1 MRNQWHAAVFAVDLR
16 MRNRL
21 DLAESSFR
29 IEPGGVFMY
38 TRPRLADSHGG
49 HASPV
54 APPIPRMNSFLLLST
69 LLAWLIHAD
78 DEHLFQIW
86 RRGDLMALMFHDS
99 AS

>member
-21 DLAESSFR
+21 DLAES
-29 IEPGGVFMY
+29 
-38 TRPRLADSHGG
+38 T
-49 HASPV
+49 V
-54 APPIPRMNSFLLLST
+54 APPIPHMNSFLLLST